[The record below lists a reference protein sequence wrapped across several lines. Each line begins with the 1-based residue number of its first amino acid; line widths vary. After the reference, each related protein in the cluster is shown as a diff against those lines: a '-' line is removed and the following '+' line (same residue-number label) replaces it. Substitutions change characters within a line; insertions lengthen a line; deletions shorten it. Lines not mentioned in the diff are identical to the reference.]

1 MDVKKM
7 LAATAAIVGTVA
19 IAAESG
25 IVSSSVVG

>member
-7 LAATAAIVGTVA
+7 LAVGAAVIGTVA
-19 IAAESG
+19 MADG